1 MDGALVV
8 VGLVCLKLMKWK
20 PIKVVVA
27 PIWVTQRLVNKHV
40 EAWFDLAPATFVRD
54 ASEQI

>member
-1 MDGALVV
+1 MLQMDGALVV

-27 PIWVTQRLVNKHV
+27 PI
-40 EAWFDLAPATFVRD
+40 
-54 ASEQI
+54 